1 MKKISKLS
9 SLLEFVYFKN
19 ISRSKLNTKIDIN
32 ASLRQKDQ
40 FIYLCDLVN
49 LCERTNHIFRIKK
62 LDREK
67 ILKMDIPV
75 MGMVNDHH
83 LKIRTIKIL
92 KSGKIWEMSF
102 TGNSHP
108 FVTRGSLVSC
118 APPHHTVPAF
128 LSLHGMS
135 LI

>member
-1 MKKISKLS
+1 M
-9 SLLEFVYFKN
+9 
-19 ISRSKLNTKIDIN
+19 N

-75 MGMVNDHH
+75 MG
-83 LKIRTIKIL
+83 
-92 KSGKIWEMSF
+92 
-102 TGNSHP
+102 
-108 FVTRGSLVSC
+108 
-118 APPHHTVPAF
+118 
-128 LSLHGMS
+128 
-135 LI
+135 